1 MLKISEQ
8 NTDVFEKDSLEMPE
22 NTVENEL
29 RISPVEL
36 TVNKYDDSVSPVKS
50 TVFQKSDE
58 NTDDLASRIL
68 PVYSPVNSVAV
79 ESSERPYERNFQRRW
94 KKKTVTKQE
103 MLDAVE
109 EVRRTQSVIMDN
121 FNFLNQRLG
130 TAERTIRE
138 VIDYMNTR
146 IP

>member
-1 MLKISEQ
+1 
-8 NTDVFEKDSLEMPE
+8 
-22 NTVENEL
+22 
-29 RISPVEL
+29 
-36 TVNKYDDSVSPVKS
+36 
-50 TVFQKSDE
+50 
-58 NTDDLASRIL
+58 
-68 PVYSPVNSVAV
+68 
-79 ESSERPYERNFQRRW
+79 
-94 KKKTVTKQE
+94 

>member
-1 MLKISEQ
+1 MKLSEQ

-22 NTVENEL
+22 NTVKNEL
-29 RISPVEL
+29 RISPVYS
-36 TVNKYDDSVSPVKS
+36 TVNKYEDSVLPVKS
-50 TVFQKSDE
+50 TVFPKYGE
-58 NTDDLASRIL
+58 NTDDFDSRIL
-68 PVYSPVNSVAV
+68 PVNSPVNSAAV
-79 ESSERPYERNFQRRW
+79 ELSERPYERNFQRRW
-94 KKKTVTKQE
+94 KKKTATKQE

>member
-1 MLKISEQ
+1 MKLSEQ

-22 NTVENEL
+22 NTVKNEL
-29 RISPVEL
+29 RISPVYS
-36 TVNKYDDSVSPVKS
+36 TVNKYEDSVLPVKS
-50 TVFQKSDE
+50 TVFPKYGE
-58 NTDDLASRIL
+58 NTDDFDSRIL
-68 PVYSPVNSVAV
+68 PVNSPVNSAAV
-79 ESSERPYERNFQRRW
+79 ELSERPYERNFQRRW